1 MLNFLIENYQIV
13 SVVMNVTIVL
23 VVESFV
29 KWIIGWKNEHDERE
43 RERQQ
48 MEKSNYMGI
57 NQYITTDELMV
68 ILLGITLM
76 IFVFVGNTEFGTS
89 IASDFIV
96 CMIRS
101 FVAKHRREK

>member
-43 RERQQ
+43 REHQQ
-48 MEKSNYMGI
+48 MERSNY
-57 NQYITTDELMV
+57 TTDELMV
-68 ILLGITLM
+68 ILLGIVLM
-76 IFVFVGNTEFGTS
+76 IFIFVGNTELSIG
-89 IASDFIV
+89 IASDLIV
-96 CMIRS
+96 CMIRN
-101 FVAKHRREK
+101 FVAKYGREK